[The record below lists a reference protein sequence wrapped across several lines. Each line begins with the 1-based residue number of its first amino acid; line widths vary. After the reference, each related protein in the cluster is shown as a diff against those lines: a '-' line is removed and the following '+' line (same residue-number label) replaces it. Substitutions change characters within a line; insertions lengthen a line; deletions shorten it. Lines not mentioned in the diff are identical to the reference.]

1 MGFTHIELLPV
12 MAHPFT
18 GSWGYQVTGYF
29 APDAAARLARTTC
42 ASSST
47 ACTRTGSA

>member
-29 APDAAARLARTTC
+29 APDAALRLARRLPRR
-42 ASSST
+42 SST
-47 ACTRTGSA
+47 ACTATASA